1 MLVEKTALRVFVSYA
16 TEDEEMQKKLSD
28 HLSLFKRQGL
38 ISLVP
43 GHSPDVSQEQIQAD
57 LDASDIILLL
67 VSPAYIASD
76 YCYEIEMPRAMERH
90 SAGVAR
96 VIPILLSPC
105 DWQEPPVG
113 KLFALPRHFQ
123 PITEWS
129 SREAAYADVA
139 KNIKRVI
146 SELRSLP
153 ETSTTAGAP
162 FSELGPSPL
171 SIYIAYAWAD
181 ERVEREIE
189 THLQMLPQ
197 QAPIATWRA
206 DMISPGKEW
215 QPEID
220 SHLQDARII
229 LLLVSQHAMQDEL
242 LFQIE
247 MRGAMQRYAAGAA
260 RVIPILLSPCDWQQA
275 PFAKLLA
282 LPKPAKPITSWDT
295 SEAAYVHIV
304 KNIGT
309 VITEIELQKQ
319 GLSGASTMT
328 ATPLN
333 ELTLNDPLNIYI
345 SYAWADE
352 FLEQRVQAHLQT
364 LQQRTLITIWHTGM
378 ISAGKDWRQEID
390 SHLQNAHIILLLVS
404 QNYFMDKVVYGIE
417 MRGAMRRNAAGEARV
432 IPIILSPCNWQQAP
446 FATLLVLPKG
456 GTSVVE
462 WSNRDAVIAD
472 TVKNIYVVVE
482 ELRAQR
488 LVKAKA
494 LLTFDS
500 ASQMPQAEKQKAL
513 NAIEQELEASF
524 EARVSSAVKSAVQV
538 RRENRRNTAIAT
550 LSLICLLILLFE
562 LIFHYWVPFPRLS
575 DSFHGDAIQALV
587 DILIVL
593 FISGLMYSKA
603 RVWCWVAGIVFLL
616 LVMQIVTGLA
626 ASYQ

>member
-1 MLVEKTALRVFVSYA
+1 MAAEKTALHVFVSYA
-16 TEDEEMQKKLSD
+16 PEDEEMQKKLLE

-38 ISLVP
+38 ISLAP
-43 GHSPDVSQEQIQAD
+43 GHALNVSQGQAD

-76 YCYEIEMPRAMERH
+76 YCYEIEMPRALERH
-90 SAGVAR
+90 TAGVAR

-105 DWQEPPVG
+105 DWQETPFG

-146 SELRSLP
+146 TELRRIS
-153 ETSTTAGAP
+153 EAETTADTP
-162 FSELGPSPL
+162 FMELGPSPF
-171 SIYIAYAWAD
+171 SMYIAYAWAD
-181 ERVEREIE
+181 ERMEQEIE
-189 THLQMLPQ
+189 AHLQMLPRR
-197 QAPIATWRA
+197 APLAIWRS

-215 QPEID
+215 QSEID

-229 LLLVSQHAMQDEL
+229 LLLVSQHSMQDEA

-247 MRGAMQRYAAGAA
+247 TRGAMQGHEAGTA
-260 RVIPILLSPCDWQQA
+260 RVIPILLSACNWQQA

-282 LPKPAKPITSWDT
+282 LPKPAKPITSWNT
-295 SEAAYVHIV
+295 SEAAYVDIV

-309 VITEIELQKQ
+309 VITELQKQ
-319 GLSGASTMT
+319 GLSGATTMT

-352 FLEQRVQAHLQT
+352 FLEQRLEAHLQT
-364 LQQRTLITIWHTGM
+364 LQQRTVMTIWHTGM
-378 ISAGKDWRQEID
+378 ISAGRDWRQEID
-390 SHLQNAHIILLLVS
+390 SHLQNAHIILLLAS
-404 QNYFMDKVVYGIE
+404 QNYFMDKVAYGIE
-417 MRGAMRRNAAGEARV
+417 IRGAMRRYEAGAARV

-446 FATLLVLPKG
+446 FAKLLVLPKG

-462 WSNRDAVIAD
+462 WAIPEAVIAD
-472 TVKNIYVVVE
+472 IVKNIYTVVE

-488 LVKAKA
+488 LLKAQA

-500 ASQMPQAEKQKAL
+500 ASQIPQAEKEKAL
-513 NAIEQELEASF
+513 KAIEQQLETSF
-524 EARVSSAVKSAVQV
+524 EARVTSAVKRATQINS
-538 RRENRRNTAIAT
+538 ENKRNTAIAT
-550 LSLICLLILLFE
+550 IALICLLILLFE
-562 LIFHYWVPFPRLS
+562 LTIHSWLPFPRLT
-575 DSFHGDAIQALV
+575 DSLYGASIQALV
-587 DILIVL
+587 DIIIAL
-593 FISGLMYSKA
+593 FISGLLYARA
-603 RVWCWVAGIVFLL
+603 RVWCWVGGIVFLVL
-616 LVMQIVTGLA
+616 LVMQIVAGFA
-626 ASYQ
+626 ASNYQ